1 MSRRITLIVTGEP
14 SRCYR
19 ATTVE
24 PVTLSWLLRRIAAEP
39 TSRETVLDP
48 GDVVVIVGREEPAEI
63 RVTMPI
69 SPRSANE
76 EGK

>member
-14 SRCYR
+14 SRRFR

-24 PVTLSWLLRRIAAEP
+24 PVTQSWLLRRIAAEP
-39 TSRETVLDP
+39 ASRETVLEP
-48 GDVVVIVGREEPAEI
+48 GDGVVIVGHEEPAEI

-69 SPRSANE
+69 SLR
-76 EGK
+76 GT

>member
-14 SRCYR
+14 SRRFR

-39 TSRETVLDP
+39 ASRETVLEP
-48 GDVVVIVGREEPAEI
+48 GDVVVVVGREEPAEI
-63 RVTMPI
+63 LVTMPV
-69 SPRSANE
+69 SPHPAE
-76 EGK
+76 EGT